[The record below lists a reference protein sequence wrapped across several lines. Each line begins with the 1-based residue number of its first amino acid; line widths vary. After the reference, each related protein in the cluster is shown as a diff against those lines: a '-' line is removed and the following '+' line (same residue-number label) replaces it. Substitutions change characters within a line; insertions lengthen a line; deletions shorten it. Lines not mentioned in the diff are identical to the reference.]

1 MKKLALV
8 LLLALTGTLAF
19 AADPVPYDPAVVKD
33 IMHINQA
40 TIGAVTKAIA
50 AADWVAVADGFIQY
64 TVNAKKALTFAAPKG
79 DSKEWTRLWTDFL
92 FAAYQ
97 GVGAAGAKDP
107 VAAKKF
113 LDQITGDRNAGHPQF
128 KP

>member
-1 MKKLALV
+1 MKKLALA
-8 LLLALTGTLAF
+8 LLLALSGTLAF
-19 AADPVPYDPAVVKD
+19 AADLVPYDSNAVKD
-33 IMHINQA
+33 IMHINQS
-40 TIGAVTKAIA
+40 TVGAVTKAIA
-50 AADWVAVADGFIQY
+50 AADWVAVADGFLQFS
-64 TVNAKKALTFAAPKG
+64 TNAKKALTFAAPKG

-113 LDQITGDRNAGHPQF
+113 LDQITGDRNQGHPQF
-128 KP
+128 RG